1 MKHCLKHFQ
10 HLGVVTTKARI
21 DFEQVQ
27 TITFYLVAYDI
38 GEPQLSVV
46 ANVTVNVININDM
59 NPVFEKV
66 RITSYYFQNS
76 LYSFFYDFRLL
87 FCVNYLLKLVENC
100 SIISYII
107 FSG

>member
-1 MKHCLKHFQ
+1 MIVLNTCIFILYA
-10 HLGVVTTKARI
+10 GVVTTKTRI

-66 RITSYYFQNS
+66 RFTSYEPRNLLS
-76 LYSFFYDFRLL
+76 LFILSILL
-87 FCVNYLLKLVENC
+87 L
-100 SIISYII
+100 
-107 FSG
+107 